1 MATTEAGEPLSSPVA
16 AEPLSRA
23 AGVPAA
29 KRARRASSSSERPE
43 RIANAPGYVLHATPY
58 KETSLVIQ
66 TFTRDHG
73 RVALVAKGA
82 RRPHSALRTV
92 LVSMQPLLLAWTGRG
107 EVKTLT
113 GAAFVG
119 GQPALRETALLCGF
133 YMNELLLKLLARED
147 AHPALFGGY
156 LLALNELAAGL
167 AQDAVLRRFERLLL
181 REIGYG
187 AVLDRTL
194 AGAAVEPG
202 RRYVVM
208 AGLGVRELSHGD
220 SHDLLVAD
228 GKTLLDIEAD
238 DYSDPRTRQQA
249 KMVMRHLLAGV
260 LAGRPL
266 NSRQILT
273 ELQSL

>member
-1 MATTEAGEPLSSPVA
+1 MTAVPIVTVA
-16 AEPLSRA
+16 ATPIA
-23 AGVPAA
+23 AVPAKPSA
-29 KRARRASSSSERPE
+29 RPRARRAASSASGRPE
-43 RIANAPGYVLHATPY
+43 RVTDAPGYVLHATPY
-58 KETSLVIQ
+58 KETSLVLQ
-66 TFTRDHG
+66 AFTRDHG

-92 LVSMQPLLLAWTGRG
+92 LVSMQPLMLSWSGRG

-113 GAAFVG
+113 GATWVG
-119 GQPALRETALLCGF
+119 GQPALREAALLCGF

-147 AHPALFGGY
+147 AHPFLFAGY

-167 AQDAVLRRFERLLL
+167 PQDAVLRRFELLLL

-187 AVLDRTL
+187 PRMDRT
-194 AGAAVEPG
+194 AADTPVEPE
-202 RRYVVM
+202 RRYLLMPGV
-208 AGLGVRELSHGD
+208 GVREARRGD
-220 SHDLLVAD
+220 HADHVVVD
-228 GKTLLDIEAD
+228 GKTLLDIEAG

-249 KMVMRHLLAGV
+249 KILMRQMLAAV

>member
-1 MATTEAGEPLSSPVA
+1 MATTEARQPASRPASRVRRGSST
-16 AEPLSRA
+16 
-23 AGVPAA
+23 G
-29 KRARRASSSSERPE
+29 ERPE
-43 RIANAPGYVLHATPY
+43 RVANAPGYVLHATPY

-92 LVSMQPLLLAWTGRG
+92 LVSMQPLMLSWSGRG

-113 GAAFVG
+113 GANWVG
-119 GQPALRETALLCGF
+119 GQPALRENALLCGF

-147 AHPALFGGY
+147 AHPGLFTAY
-156 LLALNELAAGL
+156 LHALNALAAGM
-167 AQDAVLRRFERLLL
+167 AQDLVLRRFERLLL

-187 AVLDRTL
+187 APFDRTIDDVPLL
-194 AGAAVEPG
+194 AD
-202 RRYVVM
+202 RRYVVI
-208 AGLGVRELSHGD
+208 AGQGLRELMGGD
-220 SHDLLVAD
+220 RHDQLLIVD
-228 GKTLLDIEAD
+228 GRTLLDIEAD
-238 DYSDPRTRQQA
+238 DYTEPRTRQQA